1 MIKELLFFLD
11 AIKVQIVQMML
22 KSVADLLLFDCDDSN
37 WDADLDVNVQSP
49 VTDLLKVHR
58 HFGRVHRPVQ
68 CHRSCIFSLYVS
80 SILSLYH
87 RPVQCHR
94 SLIFSLYVS
103 SISSKAPCA
112 SLPVSSLYLLSIT
125 PVQRHRSSIFS
136 LYVSA
141 LYHRPVQCHCS
152 SLYISPLYPLV
163 QCASLPRGVFSILS
177 YL

>member
-68 CHRSCIFSLYVS
+68 CHRS
-80 SILSLYH
+80 
-87 RPVQCHR
+87 
-94 SLIFSLYVS
+94 LIFSLFVS

>member
-58 HFGRVHRPVQ
+58 HFGRV
-68 CHRSCIFSLYVS
+68 
-80 SILSLYH
+80 H

>member
-22 KSVADLLLFDCDDSN
+22 KSVADLLLFDVDDSN

-68 CHRSCIFSLYVS
+68 CHRS
-80 SILSLYH
+80 
-87 RPVQCHR
+87 
-94 SLIFSLYVS
+94 LIFSLFVS

-152 SLYISPLYPLV
+152 SLYISPLHLLYILLCNVHHSPEVSFLYCPIYSHHSV
-163 QCASLPRGVFSILS
+163 QSHFYILS
-177 YL
+177 

>member
-22 KSVADLLLFDCDDSN
+22 KSVADLLLFDVDDSN

-58 HFGRVHRPVQ
+58 HFGRV
-68 CHRSCIFSLYVS
+68 
-80 SILSLYH
+80 H

-141 LYHRPVQCHCS
+141 LYHRPVQYHCS